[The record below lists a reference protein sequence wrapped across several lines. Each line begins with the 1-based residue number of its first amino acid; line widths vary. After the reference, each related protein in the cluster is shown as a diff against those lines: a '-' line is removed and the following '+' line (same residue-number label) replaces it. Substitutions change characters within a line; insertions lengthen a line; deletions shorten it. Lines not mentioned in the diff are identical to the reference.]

1 MRIQKAI
8 AAVTLVCAASAM
20 GPSAATA
27 PKNNRDFVMSS
38 NFTARSLEREIRSL
52 PMPQFSIFRPGMLL
66 SPLGAEP
73 SDGVDAASRDR
84 DSGQKLTSDSFL
96 QPFTFLLLGLV
107 LLIGGAI
114 LRKRPRQSQN

>member
-1 MRIQKAI
+1 M
-8 AAVTLVCAASAM
+8 
-20 GPSAATA
+20 
-27 PKNNRDFVMSS
+27 F
-38 NFTARSLEREIRSL
+38 
-52 PMPQFSIFRPGMLL
+52 L

-73 SDGVDAASRDR
+73 SDAVDAASRDR
-84 DSGQKLTSDSFL
+84 DSGHKLTSDSFL